1 MVILGLD
8 SSTSVTGWAFSK
20 DGKVLDAGYIDTKKF
35 ETTKEKTFVVI
46 SELEKNPLIKDVTII
61 NLEAALS
68 GFAGGF
74 TSQQVI
80 ITLARHNAVFAYII
94 EEHFKVKVNLLS
106 VNTMRK
112 QLFGK
117 CRIKGIKSKEFV
129 KSELESL
136 CPDVIKFTV
145 LNKKG
150 NWDERNGDMY
160 DGIVCALY
168 KDEPEQNNRVSK
180 KDKSTGRKG

>member
-8 SSTSVTGWAFSK
+8 SSTSTTGWSFCEN
-20 DGKVLDAGYIDTKKF
+20 GKILSAGFVDTKKL
-35 ETTKEKTFVVI
+35 ETTKEKTFHVI
-46 SELEKNPLIKDVTII
+46 SCLEKTKEIKRFDEI

-68 GFAGGF
+68 NFASGF

-94 EEHFKVKVNLLS
+94 EEHFKKKVNLLS

-112 QLFGK
+112 KLFGK
-117 CRIKGIKSKEFV
+117 CRIKGIKSKDFV
-129 KSELESL
+129 KQELEL
-136 CPDVIKFTV
+136 LVPDVTNFTT

-150 NWDERNGDMY
+150 NRDERNGDMY
-160 DGIVCALY
+160 DAIVAGLY
-168 KDEPEQNNRVSK
+168 KN
-180 KDKSTGRKG
+180 

>member
-8 SSTSVTGWAFSK
+8 SSTSTTGWSFCEN
-20 DGKVLDAGYIDTKKF
+20 GKILSAGFIDTKKL
-35 ETTKEKTFVVI
+35 ETTKEKTFHVI
-46 SELEKNPLIKDVTII
+46 SCLEKIKEINQFDQI

-94 EEHFKVKVNLLS
+94 EDHFKKKVNLLS
-106 VNTMRK
+106 VNTIRK

-117 CRIKGIKSKEFV
+117 CRIKGIKSKDFV
-129 KSELESL
+129 RQELESL
-136 CPDVIKFTV
+136 VPDVIKFTIQ
-145 LNKKG
+145 NKKG

-160 DGIVCALY
+160 DAVVASLY
-168 KDEPEQNNRVSK
+168 KK
-180 KDKSTGRKG
+180 

>member
-20 DGKVLDAGYIDTKKF
+20 DGNILDAGYIDTKKF
-35 ETTKEKTFVVI
+35 ETTKEKTYFVI
-46 SELEKNPLIKDVTII
+46 SELEKNQLIKNVTAI

-94 EEHFKVKVNLLS
+94 
-106 VNTMRK
+106 
-112 QLFGK
+112 
-117 CRIKGIKSKEFV
+117 
-129 KSELESL
+129 
-136 CPDVIKFTV
+136 
-145 LNKKG
+145 
-150 NWDERNGDMY
+150 
-160 DGIVCALY
+160 
-168 KDEPEQNNRVSK
+168 
-180 KDKSTGRKG
+180 

>member
-20 DGKVLDAGYIDTKKF
+20 DGNVLDAGYVDTKKF
-35 ETTKEKTFVVI
+35 ETTKEKTYFVI
-46 SELEKNPLIKDVTII
+46 SELEKNPLIKDVTVI

-68 GFAGGF
+68 NFASGF

-80 ITLARHNAVFAYII
+80 ITLARHNAVFSYII
-94 EEHFKVKVNLLS
+94 EEHFKVTVNLLS

-117 CRIKGIKSKEFV
+117 CRIKGVKSKDFV
-129 KSELESL
+129 KIELEKIL
-136 CPDVIKFTV
+136 PAITKFTV

-150 NWDERNGDMY
+150 NWDVRNGDMY
-160 DGIVCALY
+160 DGIVCSLY
-168 KDEPEQNNRVSK
+168 KK
-180 KDKSTGRKG
+180 L

>member
-8 SSTSVTGWAFSK
+8 SSTSVTGWAFSEH
-20 DGKVLDAGYIDTKKF
+20 GKILDAGFIDTKKY
-35 ETTKEKTFVVI
+35 ETTKEKTYSVI
-46 SELEKNPLIKDVTII
+46 KFIESNKYNNQFEHI

-74 TSQQVI
+74 TSQQTI
-80 ITLARHNAVFAYII
+80 ITLTRHNAVFAYIL
-94 EEHFKVKVNLLS
+94 EEHFKKKVNLLS

-117 CRIKGIKSKEFV
+117 CRIKGMKSKDFV
-129 KSELESL
+129 KHHLELLMPE
-136 CPDVIKFTV
+136 VKNFTL
-145 LNKKG
+145 LNKKN

-160 DGIVCALY
+160 DAIVCALY
-168 KDEPEQNNRVSK
+168 KNL
-180 KDKSTGRKG
+180 

>member
-8 SSTSVTGWAFSK
+8 SSTSTTGWSFCEN
-20 DGKVLDAGYIDTKKF
+20 GKILSAGFIDTKKL
-35 ETTKEKTFVVI
+35 ETTKEKTYFVI
-46 SELEKNPLIKDVTII
+46 SELEKNPLIKEVTII

-117 CRIKGIKSKEFV
+117 CRIKGVKSKDFV
-129 KSELESL
+129 KIELEKIL
-136 CPDVIKFTV
+136 PAVTKFTV

-150 NWDERNGDMY
+150 NWDARNGDMY
-160 DGIVCALY
+160 DGIVCSLY
-168 KDEPEQNNRVSK
+168 KK
-180 KDKSTGRKG
+180 L

>member
-20 DGKVLDAGYIDTKKF
+20 DRKLLDAGFVDTKKL
-35 ETTKEKTFVVI
+35 ETTKEKTFYI
-46 SELEKNPLIKDVTII
+46 IDCLSKNKYINQFDEI

-74 TSQQVI
+74 TSQQTI
-80 ITLARHNAVFAYII
+80 IKLTRHNAVLAYIL
-94 EEHFKVKVNLLS
+94 EEYYKKPVNLLS

-112 QLFGK
+112 KLFGK
-117 CRIKGIKSKEFV
+117 CRIQGLKSKEFV
-129 KSELESL
+129 KIELENL
-136 CPDVIKFTV
+136 IPNVVDFCKT
-145 LNKKG
+145 NKKG

-160 DGIVCALY
+160 DAIVAALY
-168 KDEPEQNNRVSK
+168 
-180 KDKSTGRKG
+180 

>member
-8 SSTSVTGWAFSK
+8 SSTSVTGWAFSEN
-20 DGKVLDAGYIDTKKF
+20 GKILDAGFIDTKKF
-35 ETTKEKTFVVI
+35 ETTKEKTYHVI
-46 SELEKNPLIKDVTII
+46 SELSNNRYIDKFEHI

-74 TSQQVI
+74 TSQQTI
-80 ITLARHNAVFAYII
+80 ITLARHNAVFAYIL
-94 EEHFKVKVNLLS
+94 EEHYKKKVNLLS

-117 CRIKGIKSKEFV
+117 CRIKGVKSKEFV
-129 KSELESL
+129 KSELEL
-136 CPDVIKFTV
+136 LYPDVIKFTI

-160 DGIVCALY
+160 DAIVASLF
-168 KDEPEQNNRVSK
+168 K
-180 KDKSTGRKG
+180 

>member
-20 DGKVLDAGYIDTKKF
+20 DGNVLDAGYIDTKKF
-35 ETTKEKTFVVI
+35 ETTKEKTYFVI
-46 SELEKNPLIKDVTII
+46 SELEKNQLIKDVTDI

-94 EEHFKVKVNLLS
+94 EEHFKIKVNLLS
-106 VNTMRK
+106 VNTIRK

-117 CRIKGIKSKEFV
+117 CRIKGVKSKDFV
-129 KSELESL
+129 KIELEKIL
-136 CPDVIKFTV
+136 PAVTKFTV

-150 NWDERNGDMY
+150 NWDARNCDMY
-160 DGIVCALY
+160 DGIVCSLY
-168 KDEPEQNNRVSK
+168 KK
-180 KDKSTGRKG
+180 L

>member
-8 SSTSVTGWAFSK
+8 SSTSVTGWSFCESATI
-20 DGKVLDAGYIDTKKF
+20 LDAGFVDTKKF
-35 ETTKEKTFVVI
+35 DTTKEKSLLVI
-46 SELEKNPLIKDVTII
+46 SELQKNPLIKKMTQI

-74 TSQQVI
+74 TSQQI
-80 ITLARHNAVFAYII
+80 LIKLARHNAVFAYIM
-94 EEHFKVKVNLLS
+94 EEQFKCPVNLLS

-117 CRIKGIKSKEFV
+117 CRIKGVKSKEFV
-129 KSELESL
+129 KSELERL
-136 CPDVIKFTV
+136 MPDIIKLTV

-160 DGIVCALY
+160 DAVVASCY
-168 KDEPEQNNRVSK
+168 DPTKDNRIDKKSK
-180 KDKSTGRKG
+180 SSR

>member
-8 SSTSVTGWAFSK
+8 SSTSTTGWSFCEN
-20 DGKVLDAGYIDTKKF
+20 GKILSAGFIDTKKL
-35 ETTKEKTFVVI
+35 ETTKEKTLCVI
-46 SELEKNPLIKDVTII
+46 SCLEKTNEIKRFDEI

-94 EEHFKVKVNLLS
+94 EDHFKKKVNLLS
-106 VNTMRK
+106 VNTIRK

-117 CRIKGIKSKEFV
+117 CRIKGIKSKDFV
-129 KSELESL
+129 RQELESL
-136 CPDVIKFTV
+136 VPDVIKFTTQ
-145 LNKKG
+145 NKKG

-160 DGIVCALY
+160 DAVVASLY
-168 KDEPEQNNRVSK
+168 KK
-180 KDKSTGRKG
+180 

>member
-8 SSTSVTGWAFSK
+8 SSTSVTGWAFSEH
-20 DGKVLDAGYIDTKKF
+20 GKILDAGFIDTKKY
-35 ETTKEKTFVVI
+35 ETTKEKTYSVI
-46 SELEKNPLIKDVTII
+46 KFIESNKYNNQFEHI

-74 TSQQVI
+74 TSQQTI
-80 ITLARHNAVFAYII
+80 ITLTRHNAVFAYIL
-94 EEHFKVKVNLLS
+94 EEHFKKKVNLLS

-117 CRIKGIKSKEFV
+117 CRIKGMKSKDFV
-129 KSELESL
+129 KHHLELLMPE
-136 CPDVIKFTV
+136 VKNFTI
-145 LNKKG
+145 LNKKN

-160 DGIVCALY
+160 DAVVCALY
-168 KDEPEQNNRVSK
+168 KNL
-180 KDKSTGRKG
+180 

>member
-8 SSTSVTGWAFSK
+8 SSTSTTGWSFCEN
-20 DGKVLDAGYIDTKKF
+20 GKILSAGFVDTKKL
-35 ETTKEKTFVVI
+35 ETTKEKTFHVI
-46 SELEKNPLIKDVTII
+46 SYLEKTKEIERFDEI

-94 EEHFKVKVNLLS
+94 EEHFKKKVNLLS

-117 CRIKGIKSKEFV
+117 CRIKGIKSKDFV
-129 KSELESL
+129 KQELEL
-136 CPDVIKFTV
+136 LIPDVLNFTIK
-145 LNKKG
+145 NKKG
-150 NWDERNGDMY
+150 NWDDRNGDMY
-160 DGIVCALY
+160 DDIVAGLY
-168 KDEPEQNNRVSK
+168 KN
-180 KDKSTGRKG
+180 

>member
-8 SSTSVTGWAFSK
+8 SSTSVTGWAFS
-20 DGKVLDAGYIDTKKF
+20 DNGVIIDAGFIDTKKF
-35 ETTKEKTFVVI
+35 ETTKEKTYHVI
-46 SELEKNPLIKDVTII
+46 SVLEKNKLIKSVEYI
-61 NLEAALS
+61 NLESALS
-68 GFAGGF
+68 GYAGGF
-74 TSQQVI
+74 TSQQTI

-94 EEHFKVKVNLLS
+94 EEHFKLKVNLLS

-117 CRIKGIKSKEFV
+117 CRIKGIKSKDFV
-129 KSELESL
+129 KMELERL
-136 CPDVIKFTV
+136 IPDITKFVT

-150 NWDERNGDMY
+150 NWDEKNGDMY

-168 KDEPEQNNRVSK
+168 KK
-180 KDKSTGRKG
+180 T

>member
-20 DGKVLDAGYIDTKKF
+20 DGKVVSAGFIDTKKF
-35 ETTKEKTFVVI
+35 DTTKEKTYHVI
-46 SELEKNPLIKDVTII
+46 SVLEKNDLISQIDCI

-74 TSQQVI
+74 TSQQTI
-80 ITLARHNAVFAYII
+80 ITLTRHNAVFEYILK
-94 EEHFKVKVNLLS
+94 EHFKKQINLLS

-117 CRIKGIKSKEFV
+117 CRIKGVKSKDFV
-129 KSELESL
+129 KQELESL
-136 CPDVIKFTV
+136 IPDIVNFTV
-145 LNKKG
+145 KNKKG

-160 DGIVCALY
+160 DAIVAGLY
-168 KDEPEQNNRVSK
+168 KN
-180 KDKSTGRKG
+180 

>member
-8 SSTSVTGWAFSK
+8 SSTSVTGWAFSN
-20 DGKVLDAGYIDTKKF
+20 DGKVLDAGYIDTKKL
-35 ETTKEKTFVVI
+35 ETTKEKTYFVI
-46 SELEKNPLIKDVTII
+46 SELEKNSLIKDITVI

-74 TSQQVI
+74 TSQQTI
-80 ITLARHNAVFAYII
+80 IMLARHNAVFAYII
-94 EEHFKVKVNLLS
+94 EEHFKIKVNLLS

-117 CRIKGIKSKEFV
+117 CRIKGVKSKDFV
-129 KSELESL
+129 KAELEL
-136 CPDVIKFTV
+136 LYPDVCKFTV

-168 KDEPEQNNRVSK
+168 KNEPEQNNRISK
-180 KDKSTGRKG
+180 KDKSVSRKR

>member
-8 SSTSVTGWAFSK
+8 SSTSVTGWSFCEN
-20 DGKVLDAGYIDTKKF
+20 GKILSAGFVDTKKL
-35 ETTKEKTFVVI
+35 ETTKEKTFHVI
-46 SELEKNPLIKDVTII
+46 SCLEKTNEIKRFDEI

-94 EEHFKVKVNLLS
+94 EDHFKKKVNLLS
-106 VNTMRK
+106 VNTIRK

-117 CRIKGIKSKEFV
+117 CRIKGIKSKDFV
-129 KSELESL
+129 RQELESL
-136 CPDVIKFTV
+136 VPDVIKFTTQ
-145 LNKKG
+145 NKKG

-160 DGIVCALY
+160 DAVVASLF
-168 KDEPEQNNRVSK
+168 K
-180 KDKSTGRKG
+180 K

>member
-8 SSTSVTGWAFSK
+8 SSTSTTGWSFCEN
-20 DGKVLDAGYIDTKKF
+20 GKILSAGFIDTKKL
-35 ETTKEKTFVVI
+35 ETTKEKTFHVI
-46 SELEKNPLIKDVTII
+46 SCLEKIKEINQFDQI

-94 EEHFKVKVNLLS
+94 EDHFKKKVNLLS
-106 VNTMRK
+106 VNTIRK

-117 CRIKGIKSKEFV
+117 CRIKGIKSKDFV
-129 KSELESL
+129 RQELESL
-136 CPDVIKFTV
+136 VPDVIRFTTQ
-145 LNKKG
+145 NKKG

-160 DGIVCALY
+160 DAVVASLY
-168 KDEPEQNNRVSK
+168 KK
-180 KDKSTGRKG
+180 

>member
-8 SSTSVTGWAFSK
+8 SSTSTTGWSFCEN
-20 DGKVLDAGYIDTKKF
+20 GKILSAGFVDTKKL
-35 ETTKEKTFVVI
+35 ETTKEKTFHVI
-46 SELEKNPLIKDVTII
+46 SCLEKTNEIKRFDEI

-94 EEHFKVKVNLLS
+94 EDHFKKKVNLLS

-117 CRIKGIKSKEFV
+117 CRIKGIKSKDFV
-129 KSELESL
+129 RQELESL
-136 CPDVIKFTV
+136 VPDVIKFTTQ
-145 LNKKG
+145 NKKG
-150 NWDERNGDMY
+150 NWDERNGDVY
-160 DGIVCALY
+160 DAVVASLY
-168 KDEPEQNNRVSK
+168 KN
-180 KDKSTGRKG
+180 

>member
-8 SSTSVTGWAFSK
+8 SSTSTTGWSFCEN
-20 DGKVLDAGYIDTKKF
+20 GKILSAGFVDTKKL
-35 ETTKEKTFVVI
+35 ETTKEKTFHVI
-46 SELEKNPLIKDVTII
+46 SHLEKTIEIKKFDEI

-94 EEHFKVKVNLLS
+94 EEHFKKKVNLLS

-117 CRIKGIKSKEFV
+117 CRIKGIKSKDFV
-129 KSELESL
+129 KQELESL
-136 CPDVIKFTV
+136 IPDVLNFTIK
-145 LNKKG
+145 NKKG
-150 NWDERNGDMY
+150 NWDDRNGDMY
-160 DGIVCALY
+160 DAIVAGLY
-168 KDEPEQNNRVSK
+168 KN
-180 KDKSTGRKG
+180 

>member
-8 SSTSVTGWAFSK
+8 SSTSTTGWSFCEN
-20 DGKVLDAGYIDTKKF
+20 GKILSAGFIDTKKL
-35 ETTKEKTFVVI
+35 ETTKEKTFHVI
-46 SELEKNPLIKDVTII
+46 SCLEKTNEIKRFDEI

-94 EEHFKVKVNLLS
+94 EDHFKKKVNLLS
-106 VNTMRK
+106 VNTIRK

-117 CRIKGIKSKEFV
+117 CRIKGIKSKDFV
-129 KSELESL
+129 RQELESL
-136 CPDVIKFTV
+136 VPDVIKFTTQ
-145 LNKKG
+145 NKKG

-160 DGIVCALY
+160 DAVVASLY
-168 KDEPEQNNRVSK
+168 KK
-180 KDKSTGRKG
+180 

>member
-8 SSTSVTGWAFSK
+8 SSTSVTGWAFS
-20 DGKVLDAGYIDTKKF
+20 DNGVIIDAGFIDTKKF
-35 ETTKEKTFVVI
+35 EATKEKTHHIINV
-46 SELEKNPLIKDVTII
+46 LEKNKLIKSVEYI

-68 GFAGGF
+68 GYAGGF
-74 TSQQVI
+74 TSQQTI

-94 EEHFKVKVNLLS
+94 EEHFKLKVNLLS

-117 CRIKGIKSKEFV
+117 CRIKGIKSKDFV
-129 KSELESL
+129 KMELERII
-136 CPDVIKFTV
+136 PDITKFVT

-150 NWDERNGDMY
+150 NWDEKNGDMY

-168 KDEPEQNNRVSK
+168 KK
-180 KDKSTGRKG
+180 T

>member
-8 SSTSVTGWAFSK
+8 SSTSVTGWAFSENNNI
-20 DGKVLDAGYIDTKKF
+20 LDTGFIDTKKF
-35 ETTKEKTFVVI
+35 DTTKDKTFFVI
-46 SELEKNPLIKDVTII
+46 SELKKNSLIANITAI

-94 EEHFKVKVNLLS
+94 EEYFKVKINLLS

-117 CRIKGIKSKEFV
+117 CRIKGVKSKDFV
-129 KSELESL
+129 KDGLELL
-136 CPDVIKFTV
+136 YPDVTKFTV

-150 NWDERNGDMY
+150 NWDERNSDMY
-160 DGIVCALY
+160 DGIVASLF
-168 KDEPEQNNRVSK
+168 KNEPEKNNRVSK
-180 KDKSTGRKG
+180 KDKNVSRKR

>member
-8 SSTSVTGWAFSK
+8 SSTSVTGWAFSEN
-20 DGKVLDAGYIDTKKF
+20 GKILDAGFIDTKKF
-35 ETTKEKTFVVI
+35 ETTKEKTYHVI
-46 SELEKNPLIKDVTII
+46 GVLEKSKLMKDVLHI

-94 EEHFKVKVNLLS
+94 EEHFKLPVNLLS

-117 CRIKGIKSKEFV
+117 CRIKGVKSKDFV
-129 KSELESL
+129 KQELEKIM
-136 CPDVIKFTV
+136 PDVVKFATS
-145 LNKKG
+145 NKKN

-168 KDEPEQNNRVSK
+168 K
-180 KDKSTGRKG
+180 KS

>member
-20 DGKVLDAGYIDTKKF
+20 DGKVLDAGYIDTKKL
-35 ETTKEKTFVVI
+35 ETTKEKTFHVI
-46 SELEKNPLIKDVTII
+46 SCLEKTNEIKRFDEI

-94 EEHFKVKVNLLS
+94 EEHFKKKVNLLS
-106 VNTMRK
+106 VNTIRK

-117 CRIKGIKSKEFV
+117 CRIKGIKSKDFV
-129 KSELESL
+129 RQELESL
-136 CPDVIKFTV
+136 VPDVIKFTTQ
-145 LNKKG
+145 NKKG

-160 DGIVCALY
+160 DAVVASLY
-168 KDEPEQNNRVSK
+168 KK
-180 KDKSTGRKG
+180 

>member
-8 SSTSVTGWAFSK
+8 SSTSTTGWSFCEN
-20 DGKVLDAGYIDTKKF
+20 GKILSAGFVDTKKL
-35 ETTKEKTFVVI
+35 ETTKEKTFHVI
-46 SELEKNPLIKDVTII
+46 SCLEKIKEINQFDQI

-94 EEHFKVKVNLLS
+94 EDHFKKKVNLLS
-106 VNTMRK
+106 VNTIRK

-117 CRIKGIKSKEFV
+117 CRIKGIKSKDFV
-129 KSELESL
+129 RQELESL
-136 CPDVIKFTV
+136 VPDVIKFTTQ
-145 LNKKG
+145 NKKG

-160 DGIVCALY
+160 DAVVASLY
-168 KDEPEQNNRVSK
+168 KK
-180 KDKSTGRKG
+180 

>member
-35 ETTKEKTFVVI
+35 ETTKEKTYFVI
-46 SELEKNPLIKDVTII
+46 SELEKNRLIKEVSDI

-117 CRIKGIKSKEFV
+117 CRIKGVKSKDFV
-129 KSELESL
+129 RIELEKIL
-136 CPDVIKFTV
+136 PEVTNFTI

-160 DGIVCALY
+160 DGIVGSLY
-168 KDEPEQNNRVSK
+168 KK
-180 KDKSTGRKG
+180 L

>member
-8 SSTSVTGWAFSK
+8 SSTSVTGWAFSET
-20 DGKVLDAGYIDTKKF
+20 GKILDAGFIDTKKF
-35 ETTKEKTFVVI
+35 ETTKEKTYHVI
-46 SELEKNPLIKDVTII
+46 SILESNKFIDKFSYI

-74 TSQQVI
+74 TSQQTI

-94 EEHFKVKVNLLS
+94 EEHFKKKVNLLS

-129 KSELESL
+129 KIELENKINDIS
-136 CPDVIKFTV
+136 KFTV
-145 LNKKG
+145 KNKKG

-160 DGIVCALY
+160 DAIVASL
-168 KDEPEQNNRVSK
+168 
-180 KDKSTGRKG
+180 

>member
-8 SSTSVTGWAFSK
+8 SSTSTTGWSFCEN
-20 DGKVLDAGYIDTKKF
+20 GKILSAGFIDTKKL
-35 ETTKEKTFVVI
+35 ETTKEKTFHVI
-46 SELEKNPLIKDVTII
+46 SCLEKTNEIKRFDEI

-94 EEHFKVKVNLLS
+94 EEHFKKKVNLLS
-106 VNTMRK
+106 VNTIRK

-117 CRIKGIKSKEFV
+117 CRIKGIKSKDFV
-129 KSELESL
+129 RQELEL
-136 CPDVIKFTV
+136 LMPDVIKFTTQ
-145 LNKKG
+145 NKKG

-160 DGIVCALY
+160 DAVVASLY
-168 KDEPEQNNRVSK
+168 KK
-180 KDKSTGRKG
+180 

>member
-8 SSTSVTGWAFSK
+8 SSTSTTGWSFCEN
-20 DGKVLDAGYIDTKKF
+20 GKILSAGFIDTKKL
-35 ETTKEKTFVVI
+35 ETTKEKTFHVI
-46 SELEKNPLIKDVTII
+46 SCLEKTNEIKRFDEI

-94 EEHFKVKVNLLS
+94 EDHFKKKVYLLS
-106 VNTMRK
+106 VNTIRK

-117 CRIKGIKSKEFV
+117 CRIKGIKSKDFV
-129 KSELESL
+129 RQELESL
-136 CPDVIKFTV
+136 VPDVIKFTTQ
-145 LNKKG
+145 NKKG
-150 NWDERNGDMY
+150 NWDERNGDVY
-160 DGIVCALY
+160 DAVVASLY
-168 KDEPEQNNRVSK
+168 KN
-180 KDKSTGRKG
+180 

>member
-8 SSTSVTGWAFSK
+8 SSTSTTGWSFCEN
-20 DGKVLDAGYIDTKKF
+20 GKILSAGFIDTKKL
-35 ETTKEKTFVVI
+35 ETTKEKTFHVI
-46 SELEKNPLIKDVTII
+46 SCLEKIKEINQFDQI

-94 EEHFKVKVNLLS
+94 EDHFKKKVNLLS
-106 VNTMRK
+106 VNTIRK

-117 CRIKGIKSKEFV
+117 CRIKGIKSKDFV
-129 KSELESL
+129 RQELESL
-136 CPDVIKFTV
+136 VPDVIKFTAQ
-145 LNKKG
+145 NKKG

-160 DGIVCALY
+160 DAVVASLY
-168 KDEPEQNNRVSK
+168 KK
-180 KDKSTGRKG
+180 

>member
-8 SSTSVTGWAFSK
+8 SSTSTTGWSFCEN
-20 DGKVLDAGYIDTKKF
+20 GKILSAGFVDTKKL
-35 ETTKEKTFVVI
+35 ETTKEKTFHVI
-46 SELEKNPLIKDVTII
+46 SYLEKTKEIKRFDEI

-94 EEHFKVKVNLLS
+94 EEHFKKKVNLLS

-117 CRIKGIKSKEFV
+117 CRIKGIKSKDFV
-129 KSELESL
+129 KQELESL
-136 CPDVIKFTV
+136 VPDVIQFTIQ
-145 LNKKG
+145 NKKG

-160 DGIVCALY
+160 DAVVAGLY
-168 KDEPEQNNRVSK
+168 KN
-180 KDKSTGRKG
+180 

>member
-8 SSTSVTGWAFSK
+8 SSTSVTGWAFS
-20 DGKVLDAGYIDTKKF
+20 DNGVIIDAGFIDTKKF
-35 ETTKEKTFVVI
+35 ETTKEKTYHVI
-46 SELEKNPLIKDVTII
+46 SVLEKNKLIKSVEYI

-68 GFAGGF
+68 GYAGGF
-74 TSQQVI
+74 TSQQTI

-94 EEHFKVKVNLLS
+94 EEHFKLKVNLLS

-117 CRIKGIKSKEFV
+117 CRIKGIKSKDFV
-129 KSELESL
+129 KMELERL
-136 CPDVIKFTV
+136 IPDVTKFVT

-150 NWDERNGDMY
+150 NWDEKNGDMY

-168 KDEPEQNNRVSK
+168 KK
-180 KDKSTGRKG
+180 T

>member
-8 SSTSVTGWAFSK
+8 SSTSTTGWSFCEN
-20 DGKVLDAGYIDTKKF
+20 GKILSAGFVDTKKL
-35 ETTKEKTFVVI
+35 ETTKEKTFHVI
-46 SELEKNPLIKDVTII
+46 SCLEKIKEIKQFDQI

-80 ITLARHNAVFAYII
+80 ITLARHNAIFAYII
-94 EEHFKVKVNLLS
+94 EEHFKKKVNLLS

-117 CRIKGIKSKEFV
+117 CRIKGVKSKEFV
-129 KSELESL
+129 KQELEL
-136 CPDVIKFTV
+136 LLPDVTKFIT

-160 DGIVCALY
+160 DAIVAGLY
-168 KDEPEQNNRVSK
+168 KN
-180 KDKSTGRKG
+180 

>member
-8 SSTSVTGWAFSK
+8 SSTSVTGWAFSEN
-20 DGKVLDAGYIDTKKF
+20 GKILDAGFIDTKKY
-35 ETTKEKTFVVI
+35 ETTKEKTYNII
-46 SELEKNPLIKDVTII
+46 SLIESNKYGNKFEQI

-74 TSQQVI
+74 TSQQTI
-80 ITLARHNAVFAYII
+80 ITLTRHNAVFAYIL
-94 EEHFKVKVNLLS
+94 EEHFKKKVNLLS

-117 CRIKGIKSKEFV
+117 CRIKGMKSKDFV
-129 KSELESL
+129 KHHLELLMPE
-136 CPDVIKFTV
+136 VKNFTV
-145 LNKKG
+145 LNKKN

-160 DGIVCALY
+160 DAVVCALY
-168 KDEPEQNNRVSK
+168 KNL
-180 KDKSTGRKG
+180 